1 MTEYAPQ
8 LRTGM
13 TAVILSPCGEN
24 DAEKRGR
31 EWRDGENITN
41 REDWVFRKVCFTSV
55 AEVTELEK

>member
-1 MTEYAPQ
+1 M
-8 LRTGM
+8 GM